1 MSKRT
6 LSLILSVAMLLCGL
20 TVMTVFP
27 AAAESVEMTPMH
39 GEPFRP
45 DGVTFGR
52 VSFIVPKGTQGLTKD
67 AWDGNIDHNTDLIL
81 LSYIKDGVTYENK
94 TIRQI
99 KEHLGNLALVRTCY
113 TYDDQPDGSLRLNLV
128 FHMDD
133 HSKLKPEDIVA
144 VTVKAGFV
152 WCAGSPAGI
161 SGELSS
167 LKLDRDVSFLTR
179 GEAGI
184 TGVQIGNMGSEGTS
198 LHVRFDRKDAESLKA
213 ISTVNLCPSAIPG
226 KTLGDL
232 VTIGGE
238 TVTELVKKGN
248 VARFNF
254 YGNTLIF
261 HVDDPAYLAKIKNE
275 HLEFVILPGFR
286 WMNWDRDDWGN
297 WAGSNKD
304 KYTPVDGT
312 LVTQPI
318 VFYLDE
324 NAEVCV
330 KTDGI
335 RVEPGY
341 KDTYF
346 VGDRIDM
353 TTLLIRMDQ
362 GGKVGE
368 PMHILE
374 SMVTYDFSK
383 VGEATVTVE
392 VKGMKATYTVTVVE
406 NPDTEEPTEESTEE
420 LTEPVTS
427 PDTEAP
433 TTAPETEPDT
443 EAPTVVPDTVPDTEP
458 DTEPETETEPD
469 TEAPTVEPETDPETD
484 PEALPETESAAETS
498 TGSGTDTTDQG
509 GCGSALSGLWVTVA
523 AMGLVMAAALR
534 KKED

>member
-1 MSKRT
+1 MKHRKICLT
-6 LSLILSVAMLLCGL
+6 LSAILLLTTLLAAIPLSVAAEDI
-20 TVMTVFP
+20 VM
-27 AAAESVEMTPMH
+27 EPMH
-39 GEPFRP
+39 GEPFQP
-45 DGVTFGR
+45 EGVTFGR
-52 VSFIVPKGTQGLTKD
+52 VSFIVPGGTQGLTKD

-81 LSYIKDGVTYENK
+81 LSYVKDGVIYENK
-94 TIRQI
+94 TIREI

-113 TYDDQPDGSLRLNLV
+113 TYDDQPDGTLRLNLV

-133 HSKLKPEDIVA
+133 HAALKPADIVA

-167 LKLDRDVSFLTR
+167 IKLDREVSFLTK
-179 GEAGI
+179 GEEGI
-184 TGVQIGNMGSEGTS
+184 TAVQTGNMGSEGTS
-198 LHVRFDRKDAESLKA
+198 LHVRFDRKDSESLKA
-213 ISTVNLCPSAIPG
+213 ISAVDLCPSAIPG

-254 YGNTLIF
+254 YGNTLVF

-286 WMNWDRDDWGN
+286 WMNWHKDDWGN
-297 WAGSNKD
+297 WGGTNKD
-304 KYTPVDGT
+304 NYTPVDGT
-312 LVTQPI
+312 LVTRPI
-318 VFYLDE
+318 SFYLDE
-324 NAEVCV
+324 NANVCV

-335 RVEPGY
+335 QIEPGY

-353 TTLLIRMDQ
+353 TTLLIRVDQ

-374 SMVTYDFSK
+374 EMVSYDFSK
-383 VGEATVTVE
+383 VGKATVTVD
-392 VKGMKATYTVTVVE
+392 VKGMTATYTVTVVE
-406 NPDTEEPTEESTEE
+406 DPNAETQAQTDAV
-420 LTEPVTS
+420 TEPVTEVV
-427 PDTEAP
+427 TEAV
-433 TTAPETEPDT
+433 TQA
-443 EAPTVVPDTVPDTEP
+443 VI
-458 DTEPETETEPD
+458 
-469 TEAPTVEPETDPETD
+469 ETDTAISTQAP
-484 PEALPETESAAETS
+484 AETAS
-498 TGSGTDTTDQG
+498 ETNAPADG
-509 GCGSALSGLWVTVA
+509 GCDASLLGVSGVLLAL
-523 AMGLVMAAALR
+523 AAAVVLK